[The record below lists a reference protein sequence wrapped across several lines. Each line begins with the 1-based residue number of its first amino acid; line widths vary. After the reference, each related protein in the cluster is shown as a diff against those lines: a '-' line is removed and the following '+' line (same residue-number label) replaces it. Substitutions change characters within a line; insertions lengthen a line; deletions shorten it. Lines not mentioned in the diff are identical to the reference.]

1 MSRKLE
7 KFLNE
12 TSVDWDKFQQM
23 LNKHDWY
30 YEMSDDFRRWQE
42 GKDKAKK
49 IRFFM
54 ENLSGD
60 DYKKARYMY
69 LKAMEDKRISMTKE
83 AQSELRDLEKKFG

>member
-1 MSRKLE
+1 
-7 KFLNE
+7 
-12 TSVDWDKFQQM
+12 
-23 LNKHDWY
+23 
-30 YEMSDDFRRWQE
+30 
-42 GKDKAKK
+42 
-49 IRFFM
+49 M